1 MSHSLTLPKTIL
13 RFYFVRDIYH
23 HRWLSDKHPFCSKGS
38 SHCQVPLP
46 IEAVTNKVLPLS
58 RTVLTKRGDIM
69 ADATGSG
76 NSFQGEIYQLSFD
89 AGLGFCTASLR
100 NGQGNITLTTME
112 PRMQTLL

>member
-1 MSHSLTLPKTIL
+1 
-13 RFYFVRDIYH
+13 
-23 HRWLSDKHPFCSKGS
+23 
-38 SHCQVPLP
+38 
-46 IEAVTNKVLPLS
+46 
-58 RTVLTKRGDIM
+58 M

-112 PRMQTLL
+112 PRMQTLLETAMVKSLHASVTYETSDTNILRNVTLDIDG